1 MSDAFASAYPM
12 KLARLRRFG
21 ARIPRWVRLG
31 ALLLLSSC
39 VLYLTAANV
48 ILRTHLLRGWL
59 SKHETTLKVEY
70 RSAWSLYP
78 GHVEV
83 RDLLIRT
90 QDRNIQMSVGIE
102 RASVRIDLWSLT
114 HRLARFDRVSAEGV
128 AYRMRPRQESLEGG
142 EGRVS
147 AFPPIAGFADPPLV
161 DPASEPPRA
170 EDGHEPWTV
179 ELRDVSASVRDVWI
193 MEYRFR
199 GAATLTGGFYL
210 QPRRKVCVSPSVM
223 EAPLEGLLSLGDREL
238 IHGGAWRLEA
248 EVEPFDPR
256 VAKGMAVFRHV
267 VFRIHEHGGIVS
279 LASIGQTHFPN
290 SRVALEDGAG
300 PIGID
305 VRVDHG
311 IVQPESRVTYV
322 TNEAELRAAPFAVHT
337 DMAIAA
343 RVESGA
349 PHSRIV
355 AEVSTKHASVTPA
368 MDVHGVRATIDL
380 GTADLAEP
388 IAVPRFTFAVKSAH
402 VADLRTWQPVAKH
415 ALAFDGGA
423 TTFTTR
429 GAYHAG
435 AFDGRVDMTLDKVA
449 MSIGPF
455 RFVSS
460 GTTSTNVESEDIR
473 KSIAFPGARAD
484 LHDVAIRLLDGHAQG
499 MWLRARS
506 DDTRVAT
513 SGATATDMNI
523 AVESGPGDETVK
535 LFTRIAS
542 LPDLAADVTH
552 GTQLDAVVHVR
563 VRHDDIAL
571 GVLHA
576 RNGVLQGRGRLH
588 KTKGHRPSGAFV
600 FSVGPLDSGLDI
612 QDGHVAVKPFHGGA
626 WLDETLQ
633 KR

>member
-1 MSDAFASAYPM
+1 M

-31 ALLLLSSC
+31 PLLLLSSY
-39 VLYLTAANV
+39 VVYLAAANV

-59 SKHETTLKVEY
+59 GKHEATLKVDY
-70 RSAWSLYP
+70 RAAWSLYP

-83 RDLLIRT
+83 RDLLLRS
-90 QDRNIQMSVGIE
+90 QDRNVQMSLGIE

-128 AYRMRPRQESLEGG
+128 VYRMRLKQESVDGN

-161 DPASEPPRA
+161 DAAPEPPRA

-179 ELRDVSASVRDVWI
+179 ELREVSASVSDVWI
-193 MEYRFR
+193 MEVRFR
-199 GAATLTGGFYL
+199 GAATLRGGFVL
-210 QPRRKVCVSPSVM
+210 QPQRKLCVSPSVM
-223 EAPLEGLLSLGDREL
+223 NAPLEGLLSLGDREL

-256 VAKGMAVFRHV
+256 VVKGTAVLRHV
-267 VFRIHEHGGIVS
+267 RFRLHEHGGIVS
-279 LASIGQTHFPN
+279 LASIGQTYFPD
-290 SRVALEDGAG
+290 SRVVLERGAG
-300 PIGID
+300 PVGID
-305 VRVDHG
+305 VHVDHG
-311 IVQPESRVTYV
+311 VVQPESRVTYV
-322 TNEAELRAAPFAVHT
+322 TNEAVLSAAPFAVQT
-337 DMAIAA
+337 DVAFAA
-343 RVESGA
+343 RVESGER
-349 PHSRIV
+349 SRIV
-355 AEVSTKHASVTPA
+355 AEASTKHANVTPA
-368 MDVHGVRATIDL
+368 MDVRGVRATFDI

-388 IAVPRFTFAVKSAH
+388 IAIPRITFAVKSAH
-402 VADLRTWQPVAKH
+402 VADLHAWQPIAKH

-429 GAYHAG
+429 GDYHAG
-435 AFDGRVDMTLDKVA
+435 TFDGRIDMTLDKVA

-484 LHDVAIRLLDGHAQG
+484 LHDLAIRLLDGHAQG

-513 SGATATDMNI
+513 SGATATDMSI

-542 LPDLAADVTH
+542 LPDLTADVTH
-552 GTQLDAVVHVR
+552 GTQLDAVIHIR

-588 KTKGHRPSGAFV
+588 KAKGHRTSGAFV

-612 QDGHVAVKPFHGGA
+612 QDGHVAVKPFRGGA